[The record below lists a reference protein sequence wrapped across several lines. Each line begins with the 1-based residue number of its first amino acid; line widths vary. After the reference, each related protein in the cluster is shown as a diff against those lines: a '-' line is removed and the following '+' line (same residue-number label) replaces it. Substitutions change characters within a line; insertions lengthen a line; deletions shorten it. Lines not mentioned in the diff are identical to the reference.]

1 MPSRASMAS
10 YPRVKP
16 TESTSADERGSK
28 EENMQRTSESDT
40 RIRTLRRW
48 ASAFSVLSVAAL
60 QAGCRDLQLPTA
72 STDPATGTAY
82 SIDGGELRGFGTF
95 QIRSRGHVG
104 LREPAVEFEF
114 DADLRLTLAAPVTGR
129 VSTDGSAS
137 GTVQI
142 LFADGSVQVLRAVSG
157 QVNGNGNQNGPTL
170 TFLLLPYLESGE
182 IDFARPAIAIAR
194 QSPGNGDYLLWDIG
208 GSTIHDAS
216 IEFEV
221 PGEIAFVPHDRLP
234 PALPWFVIRY
244 PPQSIVIRGTGQA
257 GSFSAR
263 AIVARDYSA
272 DGLVELEV
280 PMGSGPIRLEPV
292 FGMPMPGTQ
301 TGPGFIILLVVE
313 GAPLRLENV
322 EIATVQPDP
331 LIPGCDIW
339 DFQSNGVSFDARGR
353 QIFFPTANST
363 TGGNR

>member
-1 MPSRASMAS
+1 
-10 YPRVKP
+10 
-16 TESTSADERGSK
+16 
-28 EENMQRTSESDT
+28 MQRTSESDT
-40 RIRTLRRW
+40 RLRTLRRW

-60 QAGCRDLQLPTA
+60 QAGCKDLQLPTA

-82 SIDGGELRGFGTF
+82 SIDGVELRGFGTF
-95 QIRSRGHVG
+95 QIRSRGHAV
-104 LREPAVEFEF
+104 LREPAVAFDF
-114 DADLRLTLAAPVTGR
+114 DADLRLTLAAPLTGR
-129 VSTDGSAS
+129 VATDGSAA

-142 LFADGSVQVLRAVSG
+142 LFADGSVQVLTTVFG
-157 QVNGNGNQNGPTL
+157 EVNGNGNQNGPTL

-182 IDFARPAIAIAR
+182 IDFARPAIAIVR
-194 QSPGNGDYLLWDIG
+194 QSPGNGDFLLWDIE

-221 PGEIAFVPHDRLP
+221 LGEITFVPHDRQP
-234 PALPWFVIRY
+234 RALPWFAITY
-244 PPQSIVIRGTGQA
+244 PPQPMLIRETGQA

-280 PMGSGPIRLEPV
+280 PIGSAPIRLEPI

-301 TGPGFIILLVVE
+301 TGPGFIIVLVVE
-313 GAPLRLENV
+313 GAPLRIENV

-331 LIPGCDIW
+331 RLPGCDIW
-339 DFQSNGVSFDARGR
+339 DFASNGVSFDARGR
-353 QIFFPTANST
+353 QVFFPIANST